1 MLLIHLLI
9 QDSSAYD
16 SGYTIGYAI
25 GKYLPFVVLV
35 VIAFFLFRYF
45 KNKSKK

>member
-1 MLLIHLLI
+1 MLLINLI

-16 SGYTIGYAI
+16 SGYNIGYAI
-25 GKYLPFVVLV
+25 GKFLPFVILV

-45 KNKSKK
+45 KNKK